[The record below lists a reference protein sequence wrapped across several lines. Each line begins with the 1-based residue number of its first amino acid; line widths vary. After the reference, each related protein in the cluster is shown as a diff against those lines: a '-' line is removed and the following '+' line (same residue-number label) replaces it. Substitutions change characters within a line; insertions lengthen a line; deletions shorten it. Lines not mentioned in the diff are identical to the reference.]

1 MTQSRRLGQ
10 LNAAENWVNTYRYLT
25 NANFKAY
32 DFESLRAA
40 LLNYVQTNYPEDFN
54 DFINSSEYVAL
65 IDLMAYMG
73 QNIAFRSDLNLR
85 ETFLETAEVRGNVLS
100 IARQLGYKPYRNIAA
115 GGFLK
120 IASVSTT
127 QNILDS
133 KGTNLAGQTIV
144 WGDPLNADFNEQFTL
159 IMNQALNKSNPFGR
173 PISRIVDNGVT
184 RQLYQIDQLESR
196 TMVETVSLPSK
207 NNNTYICE
215 LVPANIDIES
225 QLAVESVPNPY
236 GYLSLLFNNDGSGF
250 AAQSNG
256 WFFMFKQGRLKF
268 DDYVL
273 TESVENRVIDI
284 NSDSINNTDVWV
296 QSIDDT
302 GRILEN
308 WTQVSNITGNNI
320 VFNNVNKDTRKLFEV
335 ITRENDA
342 VSIKF
347 GDGVFSDI
355 PTGNIRV
362 WYRQSASEAV
372 SFVPINVINTEIY
385 IDYIDSLGITQ
396 TLTVALMLNDV
407 VSNSPGETIGEIK
420 NRASR
425 TAATQERMITGSDYN
440 TYPEGKIGGIAKVKS
455 INRIHAGQSLFSDF
469 QDPTGTY
476 RPAISLA
483 DDGFIYNRDI
493 VEQTTIDIGLSS
505 DEVVN
510 VIENELLDRS
520 LHQFYYKKY
529 QPIVSSD
536 TVYWKT
542 VDTGNSI
549 SHGYFVLDDGLGLPL
564 RIGKGNPD
572 IQFRNLRKN
581 TLIKTVDGVWTKI
594 SDVYREG
601 FGLTDNLG
609 VNTGLRANGQGA
621 VFLNSIINNPDP
633 VRILAWLPALRTV
646 FAAAE
651 RIDIAKEID
660 ARRDFAIRYDQT
672 FDRWRIVRADN
683 IDLSGDFSL
692 ANAGNNTNQNLDS
705 SWLVRFTYNTLTESW
720 SSYLRKDQTTF
731 GSKSQLVFYNT
742 KFGKGLDRRTRRS
755 VSDTIKI
762 LTINNNIQEELT
774 LDIVDYY
781 KLNDSRN
788 DFKRVLV
795 WAPGLAETLVPNNP
809 ELISKIINNQSLTLN
824 RVELVDAPGQ
834 YTLLPADGTT
844 GEIGPYPGRQ
854 GLKIQYNH
862 VPLRDMRINPTTT
875 NIIDMYVL
883 TAQFNAEFRGW
894 IAGGSRRG
902 LRPIPPDSY
911 TLSKQMSSVV
921 PAKSIS
927 DSIVFHPVNFKVI
940 FGVGSDLR
948 NQVKIRVTKSDGTK
962 ISDAEIRSRVIQ
974 SINDYFSVD
983 NWEFGE
989 TFYFT
994 DMASWVHTRLG
1005 GIISSIA
1012 LIPRQTGLTPNDMF
1026 QIRCDDDEIF
1036 ISSASVS
1043 DVEIITSAVAV
1054 TI

>member
-32 DFESLRAA
+32 DFDSLRTA
-40 LLNYVQTNYPEDFN
+40 LLNYVQVNYPEDFN

-100 IARQLGYKPYRNIAA
+100 IARQLGYKPSRNIAA

-120 IASVSTT
+120 IASISTT
-127 QNILDS
+127 QNIVDS
-133 KGTNLAGQTIV
+133 RGTNLAGQVIV
-144 WGDPLNADFNEQFTL
+144 WGDPLNSDFNEQFTL
-159 IMNQALNKSNPFGR
+159 IMNQALNKMNPVGR

-184 RQLYQIDQLESR
+184 RQLYQIDQLETR
-196 TMVETVSLPSK
+196 TMVETVSLTGK
-207 NNNTYICE
+207 NNNPYSCE
-215 LVPANIDIES
+215 LVPVNIDIET

-250 AAQSNG
+250 SAQSNG

-273 TESVENRVIDI
+273 ADSIENRVIDI
-284 NSDSINNTDVWV
+284 ESDSINNTDVWV
-296 QSIDDT
+296 QSIDSS
-302 GRILEN
+302 GRIIEN
-308 WTQVSNITGNNI
+308 WTQVSNILGNNI
-320 VFNNVNKDTRKLFEV
+320 VFNNINKDDRKLFEV
-335 ITRENDA
+335 ITRENDT

-347 GDGVFSDI
+347 GDGIFSDI
-355 PTGNIRV
+355 PTGNIRI

-385 IDYIDSLGITQ
+385 LDYLDSMGIRQ
-396 TLTVALMLNDV
+396 TLTVALQLTDV
-407 VSNSPGETIGEIK
+407 VSNSPGETIDEIK
-420 NRASR
+420 NKASR

-483 DDGFIYNRDI
+483 DDGFIYTNEI
-493 VEQTTIDIGLSS
+493 VDQSTIDIGLSQ
-505 DEVVN
+505 DEVIN
-510 VIENELLDRS
+510 LIENQLLDRA

-542 VDTGNSI
+542 VDTSNAI
-549 SHGYFVLDDGLGLPL
+549 SHGYFVLDDGQGLPL

-581 TLIKTVDGVWTKI
+581 TLIKTIDGVWAKI

-601 FGLTDNLG
+601 FGLTDTLG

-621 VFLNSIINNPDP
+621 VFLNKIIQSADP
-633 VRILAWLPALRTV
+633 VRVLSWFPALRTV
-646 FAAAE
+646 FAVAE
-651 RIDIAKEID
+651 RVDIAKEV
-660 ARRDFAIRYDQT
+660 AALRDFALRYDQV
-672 FDRWRIVRADN
+672 FDRWRIVRGDN
-683 IDLSGDFSL
+683 IDIAGSFSL
-692 ANAGNNTNQNLDS
+692 ANAGNNTNQNLDA
-705 SWLVRFTYNTLTESW
+705 SWLIRFTYSTLTESW
-720 SSYLRKDQTTF
+720 SSHLRKDQTTF
-731 GSKSQLVFYNT
+731 GSDAQLAFYNT

-755 VSDTIKI
+755 ISDTLKI
-762 LTINNNIQEELT
+762 LTVNDGVSEELT

-781 KLNDSRN
+781 KLNDSRY

-795 WAPGLAETLVPNNP
+795 WLPGLAETLIPNDP
-809 ELISKIINNQSLTLN
+809 ELISNLISENTVTLN

-834 YTLLPADGTT
+834 YTLLPAPGLT
-844 GEIGPYPGRQ
+844 GNLGPYPGRT

-862 VPLRDMRINPTTT
+862 VPLRDIRINPTTT

-894 IAGGSRRG
+894 ISGGSRRG
-902 LRPIPPDSY
+902 LRPLPPDSF
-911 TLSKQMSSVV
+911 TLSKQMASVI

-927 DSIVFHPVNFKVI
+927 DSIVFHPVNFKII

-974 SINDYFSVD
+974 AIDDYFSID

-994 DMASWVHTRLG
+994 DMASWVHAKLG

-1043 DVEIITSAVAV
+1043 DVEIITSAA
-1054 TI
+1054 TITI